1 MPEFVVRTY
10 QYCWSPSLRRMPC
23 ICFCSCSVRST
34 FRSTLRLTGAL
45 LGPLAVLAVCAGVF
59 TFLMS
64 LVLRVMSEPGM
75 ANGFQTFAICMIA
88 LAIVCWVLVLLLGAA
103 VKQADKEAAEKKR
116 REDEAQR
123 DADEQSRLK
132 RTLEDI
138 NTRSIDLS
146 DRLPGHLLDAAQN
159 IRQATVDFTE
169 RAYSPYWQSVENA
182 ANALARF
189 DEGVNHIARNAES
202 YRETAMDYRGALEP
216 FAVSSVS
223 VDQLE
228 IADDVAQKMGE
239 VVREAQRDYEF
250 ASIFEQRKTNQ
261 LLVEGFRNLGDAIS
275 RMSSEIRSSIRQ
287 LDSSVNSLNNRLD
300 KGLSDAADT
309 SERVHSQLVRSSS
322 AQAGREKAMVRELDA
337 VRRELKYGFR

>member
-1 MPEFVVRTY
+1 
-10 QYCWSPSLRRMPC
+10 
-23 ICFCSCSVRST
+23 
-34 FRSTLRLTGAL
+34 
-45 LGPLAVLAVCAGVF
+45 
-59 TFLMS
+59 
-64 LVLRVMSEPGM
+64 
-75 ANGFQTFAICMIA
+75 
-88 LAIVCWVLVLLLGAA
+88 
-103 VKQADKEAAEKKR
+103 
-116 REDEAQR
+116 
-123 DADEQSRLK
+123 
-132 RTLEDI
+132 
-138 NTRSIDLS
+138 
-146 DRLPGHLLDAAQN
+146 
-159 IRQATVDFTE
+159 
-169 RAYSPYWQSVENA
+169 
-182 ANALARF
+182 
-189 DEGVNHIARNAES
+189 
-202 YRETAMDYRGALEP
+202 MDYRGALEP